1 MASDLALT
9 MEGYPQY
16 RQPLPDGKW
25 TLVRVRPGEAPSNPR
40 HIGVADAR
48 VSRQHATIVV
58 WRGKAT
64 IFDLRS
70 TDGTFVNGRRIEGRT
85 PLLPGDLISVGDT
98 HFRLVG
104 PPQKEVLILGGGF
117 AGAYCAMELQKLVKR
132 RRDIHISIVSQD
144 NFFLFHPML
153 PELVSGSIETQ
164 HILVPIRRIASG
176 VTLYTGTVEKIDLEH
191 RQVNRDLGFENRRET
206 LRFNYLVLAL
216 GAITDLSRMPGMGE
230 HALLAKTLA
239 DAFRVRNH
247 VVDMLEKADAEGDP
261 EERRKLLTFVVA
273 GGGFSG
279 VEVLAELADLVH
291 DALPHYRNI
300 EPGEVRMVLLQGP
313 DRILP
318 EVNESL
324 ARFATKKLA
333 KKGIE
338 VRTNTRIKALTPD
351 EAILATDE
359 RIPTRTLIATIGN
372 VPHPLLASLPCE
384 HDQRGAVVTNEYLEV
399 PDCPSVFAL
408 GDNASVPDLTTGGR
422 CPPTAQYAIR
432 QARYAAWNIL
442 ATINDRS
449 KKPFKFGGLGQLASL
464 GRGSAVAQ
472 VFGLKISG
480 FLAWSLWRVVYLSK
494 LPTFERRLQVTSDWT
509 LDFFLP
515 RDIVRLQV
523 EQSSSMQRLHF
534 EPGQVVI
541 REGDIGSR
549 FYMVIRGQLEVVR
562 KRSGGEEKLALLKA
576 GDHFGELALLQ
587 NTRRAA
593 TVRAITAVDLLALN
607 QGDFQALAD
616 SGLLQIDALGRARSD
631 KSAAGADE
639 SPTNVPAPK
648 KGTTT

>member
-1 MASDLALT
+1 VASDLALT
-9 MEGYPQY
+9 MEGHPQY

-25 TLVRVRPGEAPSNPR
+25 TLVRVRPGESTGNPQ

-48 VSRQHATIVV
+48 VSRQHATIVI

-64 IFDLRS
+64 IIDLRS

-85 PLLPGDLISVGDT
+85 PLLPGDLITVGDT

-117 AGAYCAMELQKLVKR
+117 AGAYCAMELQKLAKR

-164 HILVPIRRIASG
+164 HILIPIRRIASG
-176 VTLYTGTVEKIDLEH
+176 VTLYTGTVENIDLEH
-191 RQVNRDLGFENRRET
+191 RQVTVDLGFENRRET

-216 GAITDLSRMPGMGE
+216 GAITDLSRMPGMRE

-324 ARFATKKLA
+324 ARFAAKKLA

-351 EAILATDE
+351 EALLASDE
-359 RIPTRTLIATIGN
+359 RIPTHTLIATIGN
-372 VPHPLLASLPCE
+372 VPHPLLASLPCQ

-432 QARYAAWNIL
+432 QARYAAWNVL
-442 ATINDRS
+442 ATINDHPKR
-449 KKPFKFGGLGQLASL
+449 PFKFGGLGQLASL

-472 VFGLKISG
+472 VFGMKISG
-480 FLAWSLWRVVYLSK
+480 FLAWSLWRMVYLSK
-494 LPTFERRLQVTSDWT
+494 LPTFQRRLQVTSDWT
-509 LDFFLP
+509 LDFILP

-523 EQSSSMQRLHF
+523 EQASSMQRLHF
-534 EPGQVVI
+534 EPGQAVI
-541 REGDIGSR
+541 REGDIGTR
-549 FYMVIRGQLEVVR
+549 FYIVIRGQLEVVR
-562 KRSGGEEKLALLKA
+562 KRSGGEEKLAQLKA
-576 GDHFGELALLQ
+576 GDHFGELALLKQ
-587 NTRRAA
+587 ARRAA
-593 TVRAITAVDLLALN
+593 TVRAITSVDLLALN
-607 QGDFQALAD
+607 QRDFQALAD
-616 SGLLQIDALGRARSD
+616 TGLLHLEGLARATAE
-631 KSAAGADE
+631 KSPTAEDE
-639 SPTNVPAPK
+639 SPTNVPSPK
-648 KGTTT
+648 KGTT